1 MDTFPKHTCCRS
13 SWQFVC
19 AKNSSSC
26 LAALSAFNSG
36 IIQENEKEDTGL
48 ALSFGKTQ
56 EDGEKDSEALSQ
68 GTGLQ
73 PWRQEKQRGSYLLSG
88 NLRLVE
94 NLRYSHAICMI
105 LEV

>member
-1 MDTFPKHTCCRS
+1 M
-13 SWQFVC
+13 
-19 AKNSSSC
+19 AKSHWSPC
-26 LAALSAFNSG
+26 LLVVGWTPSQSTPAVA
-36 IIQENEKEDTGL
+36 ENEKEDTGL